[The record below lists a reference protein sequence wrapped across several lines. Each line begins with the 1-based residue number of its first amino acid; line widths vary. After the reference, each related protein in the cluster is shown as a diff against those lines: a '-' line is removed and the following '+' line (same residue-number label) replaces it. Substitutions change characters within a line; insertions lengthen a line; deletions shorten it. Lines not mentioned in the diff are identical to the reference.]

1 MKIFE
6 LFIVFFKIGL
16 LTFGGGY
23 AMIPM
28 IEAEA
33 LSRGWITEEMLYNFL
48 AISESTPGSF
58 AVNISTFVGNNVGGI
73 LGSIAATLVVILPS
87 FIIILIIFQFYKKFI
102 TNKYVKYVLFGLR
115 AVVVGLILGVA
126 INLVSTQFINNV
138 NDTLSFNYVNF
149 IIFGI
154 LFLSQVLYKFIFKR
168 KMNPIILILL
178 SAIIGLV
185 TFGFIVR

>member
-73 LGSIAATLVVILPS
+73 LGSIAATLGVILPS

-126 INLVSTQFINNV
+126 INLVSTQLINNV

>member
-6 LFIVFFKIGL
+6 LFLVFFKIGL

-28 IEAEA
+28 IEAEV
-33 LSRGWITEEMLYNFL
+33 LERGWITEEMLYNFL

-58 AVNISTFVGNNVGGI
+58 AVNISTFVGNNVGGF
-73 LGSIAATLVVILPS
+73 LGSLAATLGVILPS

-126 INLVSTQFINNV
+126 FNLLSTQLVTNN
-138 NDTLSFNYVNF
+138 NDILSFNYINF
-149 IIFGI
+149 IILAI
-154 LFLSQVLYKFIFKR
+154 LFISQILYKIIFKR
-168 KMNPIILILL
+168 KMNPIILIVL
-178 SAIIGLV
+178 SAIIGLI

>member
-73 LGSIAATLVVILPS
+73 LGSIAATLGVILPS

-149 IIFGI
+149 IVFGI

>member
-58 AVNISTFVGNNVGGI
+58 AVNISTFVGNNVGGV
-73 LGSIAATLVVILPS
+73 LGSIVATLGVILPS

-102 TNKYVKYVLFGLR
+102 TNKYVKYVMFGLR

-138 NDTLSFNYVNF
+138 NDTFSFNYVNL

-154 LFLSQVLYKFIFKR
+154 LKLH
-168 KMNPIILILL
+168 
-178 SAIIGLV
+178 
-185 TFGFIVR
+185 

>member
-58 AVNISTFVGNNVGGI
+58 AVNISTFVGNNVGGV
-73 LGSIAATLVVILPS
+73 LGSIMATLGVILPS

-138 NDTLSFNYVNF
+138 NETLSFNYVNF

-168 KMNPIILILL
+168 KMNPIILIVL

>member
-73 LGSIAATLVVILPS
+73 LGSIVATLGVILPS

>member
-73 LGSIAATLVVILPS
+73 LGSIAATLGVILPS

>member
-58 AVNISTFVGNNVGGI
+58 AVNISTFVGNTVGGI
-73 LGSIAATLVVILPS
+73 LGSIAATLGVILPS

>member
-58 AVNISTFVGNNVGGI
+58 AVNISTFVGNNVGGV
-73 LGSIAATLVVILPS
+73 LGSIMATLGVILPS

-168 KMNPIILILL
+168 KMNPIILIVL

>member
-73 LGSIAATLVVILPS
+73 LGSIAATLGVILPS

-149 IIFGI
+149 IIFSI